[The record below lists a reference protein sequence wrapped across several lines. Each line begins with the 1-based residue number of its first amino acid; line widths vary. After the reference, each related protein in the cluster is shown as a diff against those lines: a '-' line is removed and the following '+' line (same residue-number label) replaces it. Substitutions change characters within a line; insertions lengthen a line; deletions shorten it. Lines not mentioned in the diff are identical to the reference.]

1 MSRRTGAPIRRR
13 FSRAVVAAATLGAT
27 AAGTVDAQ
35 SVSLDEGVFDI
46 YLDGERVGTERFSIR
61 RAGAGAGARVIAQ
74 ATIRLEPP
82 GGTREMVVALEAEAR
97 TLRPSAYQI
106 KISGT
111 ERVEIT
117 GQLLGHRFS
126 AKVVSAEGEEAREYR
141 ASPDALIVD
150 RSVAHQYYFLARR
163 LENGQ
168 LSAPVIV
175 PRRGTQITMEVAR
188 LGREEIAL
196 GGVRIEA
203 HRLRVTAGEGDIRHL
218 WVDGSGRV
226 VRLEAPALDYR
237 ARRRAPPP

>member
-1 MSRRTGAPIRRR
+1 MSRRTGPPIRHRL
-13 FSRAVVAAATLGAT
+13 SRAVVAAATLGLT
-27 AAGTVDAQ
+27 AAGTVGAQ

-46 YLDGERVGTERFSIR
+46 YLDGERAGTERFSIR
-61 RAGAGAGARVIAQ
+61 RTGARVIAQ

-82 GGTREMVVALEAEAR
+82 RGTLEMVVALEAEAR

-106 KISGT
+106 KVSGA

-117 GQLLGHRFS
+117 GQLLGHRFG

-188 LGREEIAL
+188 VGREEIVL
-196 GGVRIEA
+196 GGAPIEA
-203 HRLRVTAGEGDIRHL
+203 RRLRVTTGEGDIRHL

-226 VRLEAPALDYR
+226 LRLEAPALDYR
-237 ARRRAPPP
+237 AVRRAPPP